1 VTSIRLALHGKST
14 ARLRERVQIGRSFE
28 REGFWSGTLHADVD
42 GAPLLRHRV
51 ELGTAAVAD
60 DELGAPR
67 ACVSELRY
75 PETRYDAKGTLL
87 ELAAGGGLAT
97 WQGDRLS

>member
-1 VTSIRLALHGKST
+1 M
-14 ARLRERVQIGRSFE
+14 RERVQIGRSFE
-28 REGFWSGTLHADVD
+28 RQGFWSGALHADVD

-51 ELGTAAVAD
+51 EVGTGSVAD

-75 PETRYDAKGTLL
+75 PETTFDDRGH
-87 ELAAGGGLAT
+87 AAGAGRG
-97 WQGDRLS
+97 RLPRDVAGRPLVSSVSGCRGRR